1 MGTPFCV
8 FVLILFALIGFG
20 AQVSADDVQI
30 EANCVVV
37 ELISD
42 NNTFVLSEGP
52 VVNKF
57 TANVVSEVIPAT
69 YTWQVYNETT
79 KSYVYKDVVHNHPD
93 NEFLATFTTP
103 GQYNVS
109 VVAEN
114 NTLNPPRCF
123 YPVQKV
129 YNAVLPI
136 NGNFG
141 WRYTGA
147 PYEIIFDYFYP
158 VFATYSAIPNHF
170 EWNFDDNI
178 VNNSTYGLSINHTFP
193 TKNFEEY
200 DVMVTASN
208 NSSMSAFYRSN
219 TSVNSVSP
227 LPAPLTDFF
236 IVDNFT
242 KGPVPLEVRLRDNS
256 TWPYETYFGCP
267 SFNWAFMWDLDDR
280 NSSTNQNFDHT
291 YYEPG
296 TYNISLNTTISH
308 PTCLPDLWNTTTR
321 TIIAYDAIK
330 PNYTTDFGACPTFP
344 LTVKFRDNSTGSK
357 IDRWQWDY
365 GDETPLDSK
374 LVNWTEHTYHEPKQY
389 WVNMTGFNDTYEI
402 FEYKNMSLD
411 VTGLFANF
419 TINPQD
425 KVIWRGQ
432 PLTVLFNSTSVGV
445 DLMTKY
451 SWVIEKD
458 GQTFTDINPNTS
470 MFYDRNGTYDVS
482 LTVTNGTGNCV
493 GKTNTSHQQVR
504 IYENLQPDF
513 TYIQDFGT
521 YPYHVRFFDSSTDH
535 PDQWNWEF
543 FDKSGKLI
551 GTKADQN
558 TVFDYTETGKYKVKL
573 TVRSGDFGQLIPVE
587 KEITVYENIRADFT
601 PNVTKGVSP
610 LMVKFT
616 DNSIPSESITNWTWN
631 FDDGTTNLTK
641 NPEHIFRL
649 PDGIAQKPFNVNLT
663 VTNKSTGASNTTI
676 RVIDVIQPIKANFAP
691 NLTERMNA
699 SIGVRFTD
707 YSEGN
712 ITSWKWDFGDGSSI
726 NTTREP
732 THIFP
737 EFREYLMNLTVEN
750 SYYGSID
757 KKDVLLNVTKEESPY
772 ITFEIEPPV
781 VNVLEKVKFIVTSI
795 GGTNVSTP
803 EWDFGDNSPKETNNG
818 PVHQYSKPGLF
829 NVTATVTGDYGT
841 GYDKHV
847 AAVRGLNPDF
857 IILPPGGWAVVN
869 TPVTFMDNSDGNPI
883 GWQWNFGDNDI
894 QWTNNSVIVHTYTK
908 EGTYPVTMTA
918 WNWEVPSRE
927 ASAGPKTITIVN
939 KTVPQGVDFEVPELQ
954 YSGKAPFDVQFE
966 DKTPAQSG
974 VIDRFWE
981 FGDGT
986 NSFEQAPSHR
996 YEKPGQYTVT
1006 LTVRNENG
1014 TNEKRRVAYVV
1025 VL

>member
-1 MGTPFCV
+1 M
-8 FVLILFALIGFG
+8 LILFALIGFG
-20 AQVSADDVQI
+20 AQVSAEDVQI

-79 KSYVYKDVVHNHPD
+79 KTYVYKDVVYNHPN
-93 NEFLATFTTP
+93 NEFFATFTTP

-123 YPVQKV
+123 YPVQKI

-147 PYEIIFDYFYP
+147 PYEMIFDYFYP
-158 VFATYSAIPNHF
+158 LFATHSAIPNQF
-170 EWNFDDNI
+170 EWNFDDNT
-178 VNNSTYGLSINHTFP
+178 VNNTTYGLSINHTFP
-193 TKNFEEY
+193 TKNFVTY

-208 NSSMSAFYRSN
+208 NSSMNAFYPSN

-227 LPAPLTDFF
+227 LPAPLTDFY

-256 TWPYETYFGCP
+256 SWPYEPYFGCP

-280 NSSTNQNFDHT
+280 NTSTNQNLDHT

-296 TYNISLNTTISH
+296 TYNISLNSTISH
-308 PTCLPDLWNTTTR
+308 SGCLPDLWNTTTR
-321 TIIAYDAIK
+321 TIIAYDPIK
-330 PNYTTDFGACPTFP
+330 ANYTTDLGSCPTFP
-344 LTVKFRDNSTGSK
+344 LTVKFNDNSTGSK

-365 GDETPLDSK
+365 GDKTPIESK
-374 LVNWTEHTYHEPKQY
+374 LVNWTEHTYHKPEQY
-389 WVNMTGFNDTYEI
+389 WVNMTGFNDTYDI
-402 FEYKNMSLD
+402 FEYKNMSID
-411 VTGLFANF
+411 ITGLFANF

-425 KVIWRGQ
+425 SVIWKGE

-451 SWVIEKD
+451 NWVVEKD
-458 GQTFTDINPNTS
+458 GQSFTDINPNTT
-470 MFYDRNGTYDVS
+470 MVYDRNGTYNVS
-482 LTVTNGTGNCV
+482 LTVTNNSGECL
-493 GKTNTSHQQVR
+493 GKANTSRQQVR
-504 IYENLQPDF
+504 IFEYLQPDF
-513 TYIQDFGT
+513 TYLQDIGT

-543 FDKSGKLI
+543 FDKSGNKI
-551 GTKADQN
+551 GTKTDQN
-558 TVFDYTETGKYKVKL
+558 TDFDYTETGKYKVKL

-610 LMVKFT
+610 LPVKFT
-616 DNSIPSESITNWTWN
+616 DNSIPSESISNWTWN
-631 FDDGTTNLTK
+631 FDDGTTNQTK
-641 NPEHIFRL
+641 SPEHIFRL
-649 PDGIAQKPFNVNLT
+649 PDGIAQKQFNVNLT
-663 VTNKSTGASNTTI
+663 VRNQTTGASNSTI
-676 RVIDVIQPIKANFAP
+676 KIIDVIAPLKADFIP
-691 NLTERMNA
+691 KGKVPTNLTE
-699 SIGVRFTD
+699 GVQFTNQ
-707 YSEGN
+707 STGN
-712 ITSWKWDFGDGSSI
+712 ITGFLWDFDDESTPSTEKNPLHKFPDYGLYNVTLTVSNDYYQTSNSTRNLLNITDKSSPKVIDFSADATIVNRKDPVVFTAQVQGPDIQSYYWDFGDGKNSTGTQPSHAY
-726 NTTREP
+726 ELP
-732 THIFP
+732 GKFDVS
-737 EFREYLMNLTVEN
+737 LTVT
-750 SYYGSID
+750 SPFGTD
-757 KKDVLLNVTKEESPY
+757 TLTKSQY
-772 ITFEIEPPV
+772 I
-781 VNVLEKVKFIVTSI
+781 
-795 GGTNVSTP
+795 
-803 EWDFGDNSPKETNNG
+803 W
-818 PVHQYSKPGLF
+818 
-829 NVTATVTGDYGT
+829 
-841 GYDKHV
+841 
-847 AAVRGLNPDF
+847 VRGLIPSF
-857 IILPPGGWAVVN
+857 ITIPSGWAMVN
-869 TPVTFMDNSDGNPI
+869 TPVTFMDTSLG
-883 GWQWNFGDNDI
+883 GTEQWRWDFGDGTIEDSP
-894 QWTNNSVIVHTYTK
+894 TYMTTHTYT
-908 EGTYPVTMTA
+908 ETDTYPISLTVK
-918 WNWEVPSRE
+918 NWEGLQETIRQE
-927 ASAGPKTITIVN
+927 ITIVN

-966 DKTPAQSG
+966 DKTPAQSN
-974 VIDRFWE
+974 VIERFWE

-986 NSFEQAPSHR
+986 NSFEQAPTHR